1 MPSVVAVRRGGPRRS
16 PTAVPN
22 PASDRSSALALTPHR
37 FHRFRSLSCIVE
49 RLASV
54 VVLMLLAAGAALAQ
68 TVQST
73 IPAEHAG
80 GEANLVVP
88 ALNNPS
94 VQFLGMTG
102 EHLLM
107 IGLLVCA
114 LGMIFGLMVY
124 TQLKN
129 APVHESMREI
139 SELIYATCKTYLIQ
153 QLKFVAILEC

>member
-1 MPSVVAVRRGGPRRS
+1 MPSVVAVRHGGPRRS
-16 PTAVPN
+16 LEARPAPAADHSTALPFVP
-22 PASDRSSALALTPHR
+22 HC
-37 FHRFRSLSCIVE
+37 FRSLSGLS
-49 RLASV
+49 RFLLSA
-54 VVLMLLAAGAALAQ
+54 LLALLGTGAALAQ

-73 IPAEHAG
+73 VPTEHTG

-94 VQFLGMTG
+94 VLFLGMTG

-107 IGLLVCA
+107 VGLLVCA
-114 LGMIFGLMVY
+114 LGLIFGLMVF

-139 SELIYATCKTYLIQ
+139 
-153 QLKFVAILEC
+153 